1 MRERA
6 ELLGG
11 TLAIAAAPGAG
22 VAVTAALPFADA
34 APSCVTS
41 P

>member
-11 TLAIAAAPGAG
+11 TLAAAPTERGFLVQLRVPA
-22 VAVTAALPFADA
+22 
-34 APSCVTS
+34 
-41 P
+41 